1 MYSGECSPLRRFQ
14 DLQIGFIDFSNLS
27 PICTFLVVRWVN
39 LSTLLLK
46 VKNYHVGPLN
56 IECARCTYVE
66 RNEATAFRIHH
77 LATPN
82 LVK

>member
-1 MYSGECSPLRRFQ
+1 LRRFQ

-46 VKNYHVGPLN
+46 VK
-56 IECARCTYVE
+56 ITM
-66 RNEATAFRIHH
+66 
-77 LATPN
+77 
-82 LVK
+82 